1 IPPLEPVVLPPLPPR
16 NSPTRSELARIL
28 RKEKL
33 RDFKRPIWEMP
44 REELLEHFAAKSSGR
59 PLASAIIKNIIW
71 QVHRWVEGGQLTPPR
86 GNIRSFWETFV
97 EPTLIRA
104 GIVDTPTDH
113 YQTTISLF
121 SRFIREYKLFFYRD
135 FGFEDE
141 GWESRRVGK
150 TNPHIVLFTE
160 KPRFSSLLKDVHV
173 NYDVTIVSLRGMIS
187 ALFSEYT
194 AAEILAEI
202 THPREFFLYS
212 IVDYDPAGHLI
223 TRNFAEML
231 EEGGLTPLF
240 VHDLVSPDLFTPEEL
255 ERLKYPLKPNRNSRR
270 LYERWYAAG
279 KGVAGKRFGIAADIR
294 YRHRIVD
301 AFRRELAGLASRGRF
316 RLPARERSAPFKDG
330 KSAGRA
336 SPPSPDRSV

>member
-1 IPPLEPVVLPPLPPR
+1 LQPVILPPLPRR
-16 NSPTRSELARIL
+16 NTPARAELTRIL

-33 RDFKRPIWEMP
+33 RDFKRAIWEMS

-71 QVHRWVEGGQLTPPR
+71 QVHRWVEGGKLTPPR

-141 GWESRRVGK
+141 GWESRRVGR

-160 KPRFSSLLKDVHV
+160 KPRFSCLLKDIHV

-194 AAEILAEI
+194 AAEILAAVGE
-202 THPREFFLYS
+202 PREYFLYS
-212 IVDYDPAGHLI
+212 IVDYAPPSHLI

-240 VHDLVSPDLFTPEEL
+240 VRDLVSPDLFTPEEI
-255 ERLKYPLKPNRNSRR
+255 ERLKYPLNPNRNSLR
-270 LYERWYAAG
+270 LYERWLASG
-279 KGVAGKRFGIAADIR
+279 KGVGGERFGIAADIR
-294 YRHRIVD
+294 YRQRIID
-301 AFRRELAGLASRGRF
+301 AFRSELALLASRGLF
-316 RLPARERSAPFKDG
+316 RLPGGGREAPVTDG
-330 KSAGRA
+330 KSADRA
-336 SPPSPDRSV
+336 APPSPDRSV